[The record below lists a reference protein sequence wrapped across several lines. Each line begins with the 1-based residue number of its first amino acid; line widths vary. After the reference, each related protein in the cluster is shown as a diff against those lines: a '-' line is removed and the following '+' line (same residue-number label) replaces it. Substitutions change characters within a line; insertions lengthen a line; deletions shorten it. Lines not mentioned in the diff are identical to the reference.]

1 MLSIIIPWRNRNEI
15 YRSLAGA
22 VAVADELA
30 GEVILVNYSG
40 DLSPDRL
47 RSSRRLRVVDVGRRK
62 YFNKAS
68 ASNVGA
74 GYAKYPLLFFC
85 DCDIL
90 LQADVV
96 SECAELARSPR
107 TFATVAHVQEE
118 SLNSL
123 ETTHIRCFGYHMTIK
138 TQDGREVQIVDFE
151 EDTSTGLRNAPG
163 LLFVKRD
170 NFAEANGYGGFLHG
184 WGWED
189 QDMICRLTLGL
200 GLQRRQHGT
209 LTHLSHDD
217 RARLS
222 EYPPVLNRWE
232 SRDRM
237 FRTALARYDKNMFRG
252 TWTEDVKAHSSRERA
267 TL

>member
-1 MLSIIIPWRNRNEI
+1 MLSIIIPWKNRDEI
-15 YRSLAGA
+15 YRSITRA
-22 VAVADELA
+22 VDVADELG

-40 DLSPDRL
+40 DLGLNRL
-47 RSSRRLRVVDVGRRK
+47 PRSRRLRVIEVGARK

-74 GYAKYPLLFFC
+74 RYANYPLLFFC
-85 DCDIL
+85 DCDIIL
-90 LQADVV
+90 ESDVV
-96 SECAELARSPR
+96 SECSELARSPR
-107 TFATVAHVQEE
+107 TFATVAHIQEE

-138 TQDGREVQIVDFE
+138 TQDDLEVQIIDFE

-170 NFAEANGYGGFLHG
+170 DFAEINGYGGFLHG

-200 GLQRRQHGT
+200 GLQRQQHGT

-217 RARLS
+217 RARLA
-222 EYPPVLNRWE
+222 EYPPVPNRWE

-237 FRTALARYDKNMFRG
+237 FRTALARYDKQMFRG
-252 TWTEDVKAHSSRERA
+252 TWIEDVETHSFRERA
-267 TL
+267 RS

>member
-1 MLSIIIPWRNRNEI
+1 MLSIIIPWKNRDEV
-15 YRSLAGA
+15 YRSISRA
-22 VAVADELA
+22 VVVADELG

-40 DLSPDRL
+40 SLNVSRL
-47 RSSRRLRVVDVGRRK
+47 PSSRRLRVVEVDGTR

-74 GYAKYPLLFFC
+74 AYANHPLLFFC

-90 LQADVV
+90 LERDVV
-96 SECAELARSPR
+96 SECSRLARAPR
-107 TFATVAHVQEE
+107 TFVTVAHVQEE

-123 ETTHIRCFGYHMTIK
+123 GTTHIRCFGYHMTIK
-138 TQDGREVQIVDFE
+138 TQDDLEVQIVDFE

-170 NFAEANGYGGFLHG
+170 DFVRINGYGGFLHG

-200 GLQRRQHGT
+200 NLQREQYGT

-222 EYPPVLNRWE
+222 EYPAVENRWE

-237 FRTALARYDKNMFRG
+237 FRTALARYDRNMFRG

-267 TL
+267 EL